1 MKPTTQQ
8 ATSLE
13 VEGNTTV
20 EVTGT
25 DGQGNQLEG
34 DQVIETEEQTA
45 DTTTENVEP
54 EETEEQSVDEGVSSK
69 DQDLSDGTRHVKRT
83 EKLIDKLKER
93 TDEASALRRQLEE
106 LRGNPF
112 KQEETQLP
120 PWLNNTMPQDEIT
133 PEQYQAQVVGTAR
146 ELVKTELSNYQ
157 SKVLKYESFK
167 DDVNKVE
174 AKYPILNQDSDVY
187 DAKKSDQIA
196 KLYKAA
202 SDGDPTL
209 RFSEFV
215 ESVMSFHEA
224 GQETGREA
232 IKASVI
238 RKEAESA
245 VTPNQTT
252 VDSNRK
258 SDDWDTKTLKEKEDW
273 MKANGIWD

>member
-54 EETEEQSVDEGVSSK
+54 EETEEQSVDKGVSSK